1 MDLINSYD
9 DTEDF
14 TEQSVKQHQSDEMI
28 SEEKN
33 EIVPNKVVSKLPQE
47 NSLPEAKL
55 NFVLIFVCVTIFE
68 TSEGS

>member
-9 DTEDF
+9 DTEEL
-14 TEQSVKQHQSDEMI
+14 TEQSIKQHQSEKII

-33 EIVPNKVVSKLPQE
+33 ANKVVSKLPQE

-55 NFVLIFVCVTIFE
+55 NFVFVLFVCVTIFE